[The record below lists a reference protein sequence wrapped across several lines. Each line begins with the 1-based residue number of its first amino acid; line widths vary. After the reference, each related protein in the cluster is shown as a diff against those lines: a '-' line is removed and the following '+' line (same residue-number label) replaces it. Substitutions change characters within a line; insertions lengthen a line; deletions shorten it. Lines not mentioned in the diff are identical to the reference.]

1 MTEAKKKSYS
11 KKPSK
16 KERLAAELAQKAAKK
31 QEQER
36 VQSGGV
42 FVRADGVA
50 VRIVTN
56 SLAISDEPLVSIGL
70 ERHQIALLNLGV
82 DLYEMSSNRLKLDTT
97 LKGLLGTTTDF
108 LDIFSFGGIVFVMVI
123 YYVPLAYLL
132 TVVGL
137 FVLINL
143 LVDIAYSLLD
153 PRIRLQGTATK

>member
-50 VRIVTN
+50 VSAVAPTAMVTLR
-56 SLAISDEPLVSIGL
+56 SCDSP
-70 ERHQIALLNLGV
+70 
-82 DLYEMSSNRLKLDTT
+82 NR
-97 LKGLLGTTTDF
+97 
-108 LDIFSFGGIVFVMVI
+108 M
-123 YYVPLAYLL
+123 P
-132 TVVGL
+132 VG
-137 FVLINL
+137 
-143 LVDIAYSLLD
+143 
-153 PRIRLQGTATK
+153 